1 VNLLQKLSKKS
12 LCVKDTLKTKLE
24 NELDMGLGFKL
35 ILVVSFFLREPPILV
50 LSH

>member
-1 VNLLQKLSKKS
+1 VNLLQKLCKKS

-24 NELDMGLGFKL
+24 NGLDMGLGFKL
-35 ILVVSFFLREPPILV
+35 ILVGSSFLREPPILV